1 MSFEE
6 EELKRLRQKALEV
19 KKKRRGFK
27 FSFPHPLRFPL
38 IWTLFFAIVGIAQ
51 QSLIVKKV
59 IIFEF
64 FTTKYMGWFASFGNF
79 ASAYQASG
87 MPEVFR
93 MILGSWYYFFFTG
106 GLLSLLWAI
115 IHIVINAEFGAK
127 KDPLVDK

>member
-19 KKKRRGFK
+19 KKKRRKFR
-27 FSFPHPLRFPL
+27 FSFPHMLRLPL
-38 IWTLFFAIVGIAQ
+38 IWTLFFVIVGLIQ
-51 QSLIVKKV
+51 QSIIEKKV

-64 FTTKYMGWFASFGNF
+64 FTTKYIDWFASFGNF
-79 ASAYQASG
+79 ATGYQVSG
-87 MPEVFR
+87 IPEVFR
-93 MILGSWYYFFFTG
+93 MIISGWYYFFFTG

-115 IHIVINAEFGAK
+115 IHIVINAEFGTK

>member
-6 EELKRLRQKALEV
+6 EELERLRQKAKEV
-19 KKKRRGFK
+19 KKKRRRFK
-27 FSFPHPLRFPL
+27 FSFPHVLRLPL
-38 IWTLFFAIVGIAQ
+38 IWSLFFAIVGIIQ
-51 QSLIVKKV
+51 QSIIEKKV

-64 FTTKYMGWFASFGNF
+64 FTTKYIDWFSSFGNF
-79 ASAYQASG
+79 ASTYQISG
-87 MPEVFR
+87 MSEVFR

-115 IHIVINAEFGAK
+115 IHIVISAEFGTK